1 LYDLIVTSADQQP
14 EPVLSADEEK
24 LINLMI
30 ERSNNLTE
38 ALAITDVDS
47 SWTHGITYFGI
58 TTHYK
63 LAADGTIK
71 FRLEGVLEN
80 LPIFEQ
86 CAVIHEIDLFKEWIP
101 FCSDSMMVDK
111 IGKSELIA

>member
-1 LYDLIVTSADQQP
+1 MDNTIPTEENGITLDSLAD
-14 EPVLSADEEK
+14 VDRS
-24 LINLMI
+24 MI
-30 ERSNNLTE
+30 EMMIKRSEELKV
-38 ALAITDVDS
+38 ALSISDIDS

-63 LAADGTIK
+63 LAPDGTMQ

-86 CAVIHEIDLFKEWIP
+86 CAVIHEIGILLP
-101 FCSDSMMVDK
+101 
-111 IGKSELIA
+111 